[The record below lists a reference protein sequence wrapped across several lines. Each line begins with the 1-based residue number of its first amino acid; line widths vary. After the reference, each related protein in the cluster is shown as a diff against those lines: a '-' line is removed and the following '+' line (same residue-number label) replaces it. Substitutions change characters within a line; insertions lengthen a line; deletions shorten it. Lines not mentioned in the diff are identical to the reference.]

1 MQPVLTPDVLHYA
14 ILISGW
20 VAVPALVVASLVL
33 HLRLHSRWS
42 LSLLLGLVVVLSGQ
56 TLQLFSPIDDLAYE
70 EFRGIVVSSG
80 ELPLEWYAGSLVSA
94 AGLLIAAAGAL
105 GLAFTVPRSTQTREG
120 GEF

>member
-1 MQPVLTPDVLHYA
+1 M
-14 ILISGW
+14 
-20 VAVPALVVASLVL
+20 
-33 HLRLHSRWS
+33 
-42 LSLLLGLVVVLSGQ
+42 LSGQ

-105 GLAFTVPRSTQTREG
+105 GLAFTVPRSARTREG
-120 GEF
+120 GAL